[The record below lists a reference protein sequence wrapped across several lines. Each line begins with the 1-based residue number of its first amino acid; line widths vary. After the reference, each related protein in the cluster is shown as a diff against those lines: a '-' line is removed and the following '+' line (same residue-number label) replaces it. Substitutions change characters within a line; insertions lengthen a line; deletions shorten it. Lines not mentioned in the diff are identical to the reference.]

1 MIRVAAV
8 GDVHFDRS
16 SSGRLRSYLG
26 EIGNMADILLLAG
39 DLTQTGD
46 LDEAR
51 VLAEDLAGSPVPVA
65 AVLGN
70 HDFHKNQDRELAS
83 LLEEHGIT
91 VLEGESV
98 KFRVRDTVVG
108 VAGIKGFG
116 GGFPGACASEF
127 GEPEMKDFIRY
138 TKEQAAELKNALV
151 SLDTPYKIALMHYSP
166 VASTLL
172 GERLEIYPFLGS
184 YLLSEA
190 VDEARA
196 DIIFHGHAHKGT
208 ERGETFGGI
217 PVRNVAQ
224 PVIRHV
230 CNIYSLNKEGVGLRA
245 ESVPYVPRATR
256 EFSAGQAR
264 S

>member
-1 MIRVAAV
+1 VIRVAAV
-8 GDVHFDRS
+8 GDVHFDRGS
-16 SSGRLRSYLG
+16 QGRLRSYLP
-26 EIGNMADILLLAG
+26 EIASHADLLLLAG

-46 LDEAR
+46 LEEAR
-51 VLAEDLAGSPVPVA
+51 VLAEDLAGAPFPVA

-70 HDFHKNQDRELAS
+70 HDYHSGRDRALAA
-83 LLEEHGIT
+83 LLEGYGIT
-91 VLEGESV
+91 VLEGEAV
-98 KFRVRDTVVG
+98 KFPVRDTLVG

-127 GEPEMKDFIRY
+127 GEPEMKAFVHY
-138 TKEQAAELKNALV
+138 TKEQALRLRDALL

-166 VASTLL
+166 VAATLV

-190 VDEARA
+190 IDQVPVD
-196 DIIFHGHAHKGT
+196 IVFHGHAHKGS
-208 ERGETFGGI
+208 EKGQTFGGV

-230 CNIYSLNKEGVGLRA
+230 CNIYLLDKTGVFA
-245 ESVPYVPRATR
+245 NPNAIPYRKTEVMR
-256 EFSAGQAR
+256 
-264 S
+264 